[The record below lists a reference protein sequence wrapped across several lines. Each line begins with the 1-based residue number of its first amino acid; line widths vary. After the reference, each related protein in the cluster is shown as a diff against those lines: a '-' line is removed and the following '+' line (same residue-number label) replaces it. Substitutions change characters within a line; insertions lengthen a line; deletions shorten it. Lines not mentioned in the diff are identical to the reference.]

1 MYVDPHPLFNAN
13 DTKQHLSFAT
23 NRQIHSRSR
32 LRTRKHVG
40 VFHRGNQEEVARNCA
55 KYVYLYRG
63 CCWRRRLSNTC
74 FLGGL
79 GYLEIKK
86 PEDYDNL
93 PEHLR
98 EFPKKFVVTSSVTH
112 QLHCLYAIAEAY
124 SALSSNSSRVP
135 EETPWHL
142 THCFDYVRQSVMC
155 CGDVALEGQQTTF
168 PKGFDGSDGWDAKH
182 VCKDYSQ
189 VYDYLESNRADNKL
203 WI

>member
-1 MYVDPHPLFNAN
+1 MF
-13 DTKQHLSFAT
+13 F
-23 NRQIHSRSR
+23 
-32 LRTRKHVG
+32 
-40 VFHRGNQEEVARNCA
+40 
-55 KYVYLYRG
+55 VY
-63 CCWRRRLSNTC
+63 
-74 FLGGL
+74 LGGL

-142 THCFDYVRQSVMC
+142 THCFDYLRQSVMC

-182 VCKDYSQ
+182 ICKDYSQ

>member
-1 MYVDPHPLFNAN
+1 MFFIY
-13 DTKQHLSFAT
+13 
-23 NRQIHSRSR
+23 
-32 LRTRKHVG
+32 
-40 VFHRGNQEEVARNCA
+40 
-55 KYVYLYRG
+55 
-63 CCWRRRLSNTC
+63 
-74 FLGGL
+74 LGGL

-142 THCFDYVRQSVMC
+142 THCFDYLRQSVMC

-203 WI
+203 WIWYVFSCISLVHILLQQCQFNPEDTIGIDY